1 MKLQAFDSKRRL
13 TNICCFVVGLGLVKL
28 VFGAYILAGGTLF
41 SFESVKRPADPKAEA
56 LAKAREQQ
64 RLALK
69 KPIRKSLFL
78 KKLTR
83 PQTVRFPTARR
94 SHQKIKPLP
103 QSTIKTK
110 QKPVI
115 SPTTPTA

>member
-69 KPIRKSLFL
+69 KQSKSPLS
-78 KKLTR
+78 
-83 PQTVRFPTARR
+83 RR
-94 SHQKIKPLP
+94 QRRRRESRYACAGFHGDHRSETKPNP
-103 QSTIKTK
+103 
-110 QKPVI
+110 PCF
-115 SPTTPTA
+115 A